1 MAHGGGGSEDDTV
14 AYIEID
20 ALKLAGQQSLSGGEI
35 GAAERAF
42 SAALRRVPREPPRP
56 QHDPR
61 AGLVALSQA
70 QRLRYDLHG
79 SRCEARLR
87 LGLHFGALDDS
98 VAMLALVSTKEAV
111 TLGKKV
117 EVALH
122 GAPPPSPG
130 KARGGAAAYASA
142 LRMKGAD
149 GPAGRVKRRA
159 AGGIGSNGGWWSSSA
174 AAANSSRGGDDADES
189 PSKTGRGA
197 EFRSVPGPGQRRSAA
212 ASAVMEAKAVEANAD
227 LQRAA
232 LTGKLDAE
240 RMRALLH
247 DGADVGRPDISGR
260 TVLRL
265 ALANGQHR
273 VVRMLLDYCYRE
285 LWVQQR
291 LTWALAAGESSRVG
305 IPSVA
310 HGVSQAVMLMVVDA
324 LDRRCREET
333 AGLDKRVLRHLLER
347 RQLAFARDFGAATGA
362 ALIGGAEREKATVGA
377 ADDLLAAIES
387 PQSSPQR
394 R

>member
-1 MAHGGGGSEDDTV
+1 MADV

-20 ALKLAGQQSLSGGEI
+20 ALKLAGQQSLGGGEI

-42 SAALRRVPREPPRP
+42 SAALRRVPPEPPRP

-61 AGLVALSQA
+61 AGLVALSRA

-98 VAMLALVSTKEAV
+98 VAILALASTKEAV
-111 TLGKKV
+111 MLGKKV

-122 GAPPPSPG
+122 GAPPPSP
-130 KARGGAAAYASA
+130 ARQRGGAAAYASA

-149 GPAGRVKRRA
+149 GPAGRAKRLA
-159 AGGIGSNGGWWSSSA
+159 AGGIGSNGGWWSSA
-174 AAANSSRGGDDADES
+174 AADSSRGGGGGGDDATES
-189 PSKTGRGA
+189 PSKTERGA

-212 ASAVMEAKAVEANAD
+212 ASAVMEAKAAEANAD

-240 RMRALLH
+240 RMRSLLYE
-247 DGADVGRPDISGR
+247 GAEIGRPDLSGR

-291 LTWALAAGESSRVG
+291 LAWALAAGESSRVG
-305 IPSVA
+305 APSVA
-310 HGVSQAVMLMVVDA
+310 HGVSRAVMLAVADA

-362 ALIGGAEREKATVGA
+362 ALIGGVEREKETLRA

-387 PQSSPQR
+387 PQR
-394 R
+394 